1 MASRSST
8 SSSSSSAV
16 LSERTTY
23 VDKTAFTI
31 DSKYN
36 DLKVIGKGSYG
47 VVCSAIDTSNSTTVA
62 IKKITP
68 ISKHSIDAKHVLRE
82 IRLMRHMGK
91 HENIISLRDL
101 HVRDTADELYIVME
115 LMDSDLHR
123 VLQSTQVLSEAHL
136 KYFLAQLICG
146 TRYLHANRI
155 IHRDLKPGNLL
166 VSRDCKLR
174 ITDFGLARERPIGK
188 GSNPDDLID
197 EPMTEHVVTRWYR
210 PPELML
216 CPDGL
221 YTYAVDMWSIGTIF
235 AEMILRKPIFPGKNF
250 VHQLTL
256 IFDVIGSP
264 LPQEVSHIKNVQA
277 KKFLE
282 SQVGKQKVPFAKIFS
297 QASADTLNLI
307 ENLLIFDPKLRM
319 DAETAMKL
327 PYLRSSTSSASLNFP
342 TVPDDFDFSFEK
354 MTSKGALKQLIFS
367 EALSLKTEIK
377 AKNKASSPPSE
388 LLRGTSDVKDQQR
401 VQSASS
407 TSTGRMLP
415 SSSSSSAVNDN
426 VNNGNTKGTKK
437 TNTIDHQDQKR
448 QYYPQQQPQ
457 PPAPRSPV
465 RLLSPKKEQKSL
477 SSMLDDCKISED
489 RELSEEVTSPFRFAR
504 ANSNNI
510 TNEAALFIKKSSA
523 NSNVSAARTL
533 SAKRTNEK
541 QLQQQPS
548 TQQLL
553 NQRREVYTS
562 TTTANRSIGG
572 AYGGSKL
579 IEKKK
584 KLTIPQS
591 PKFSTLSSHRNMA
604 KIPRISNG
612 VIPQSL
618 KEARSLSAGVSRVP
632 NSSRMMQRQIIAG
645 NSNNAIVDRSGRPVV
660 RPKSGP
666 SGR

>member
-1 MASRSST
+1 MTSRPNTSSA
-8 SSSSSSAV
+8 SSSSSAAAAGSV
-16 LSERTTY
+16 EKTTY
-23 VDKTAFTI
+23 IDKTAFTI

-47 VVCSAIDTSNSTTVA
+47 VVCSAMDTSTSTAVA
-62 IKKITP
+62 IKKLTP
-68 ISKHSIDAKHVLRE
+68 ISKHSMDAKHVLRE

-101 HVRDTADELYIVME
+101 HVRDSADELYIVME

-123 VLQSTQVLSEAHL
+123 VLQSEQVLSEAHL
-136 KYFLAQLICG
+136 KYFLAQLVCG
-146 TRYLHANRI
+146 TCYLHANRI

-174 ITDFGLARERPIGK
+174 ITDFGLARERPVGK
-188 GSNPDDLID
+188 GSDPDDLID

-235 AEMILRKPIFPGKNF
+235 AEMILRKPLFPGKNF

-256 IFDVIGSP
+256 IFDAIGSP

-282 SQVGKQKVPFAKIFS
+282 SQVGKSKVPLGNIFPG
-297 QASADTLNLI
+297 ASADALSI
-307 ENLLIFDPKLRM
+307 IDSLLVFDPKLRM

-342 TVPDDFDFSFEK
+342 PVPNDFDFSFEK

-367 EALSLKTEIK
+367 EALSLKTEMK
-377 AKNKASSPPSE
+377 AKSKVSSSNEPT
-388 LLRGTSDVKDQQR
+388 LQR
-401 VQSASS
+401 AQSAIGERMPSS
-407 TSTGRMLP
+407 TTTARDDS
-415 SSSSSSAVNDN
+415 
-426 VNNGNTKGTKK
+426 VNNVTKGM
-437 TNTIDHQDQKR
+437 KR
-448 QYYPQQQPQ
+448 GNISGTQEQRKQQEEQ
-457 PPAPRSPV
+457 PPPRSPV

-477 SSMLDDCKISED
+477 ASMLDDCKISED
-489 RELSEEVTSPFRFAR
+489 RELSEEVTSPFRFSR
-504 ANSNNI
+504 AKSNKI

-523 NSNVSAARTL
+523 NADINTMRTASARRL
-533 SAKRTNEK
+533 QE
-541 QLQQQPS
+541 QQQQVS
-548 TQQLL
+548 
-553 NQRREVYTS
+553 QRREVYTS
-562 TTTANRSIGG
+562 TITSNRSAGLSGG
-572 AYGGSKL
+572 GKSL
-579 IEKKK
+579 DKKK

-591 PKFSTLSSHRNMA
+591 PKFSTLSSQRNLA

-618 KEARSLSAGVSRVP
+618 REARSLSAGVSRTST
-632 NSSRMMQRQIIAG
+632 SSKVMQRQVIGGG
-645 NSNNAIVDRSGRPVV
+645 NSNMIVDRSGRPVV

>member
-1 MASRSST
+1 MNLA
-8 SSSSSSAV
+8 
-16 LSERTTY
+16 
-23 VDKTAFTI
+23 I
-31 DSKYN
+31 DSKYGE
-36 DLKVIGKGSYG
+36 LKVIGKGSYG
-47 VVCSAIDTSNSTTVA
+47 VVCSALDTSNSTTVA

-82 IRLMRHMGK
+82 IRLMRHMGR

-123 VLQSTQVLSEAHL
+123 VLQSDQVLSEAHL

-174 ITDFGLARERPIGK
+174 ITDFGLARERPVGK

-256 IFDVIGSP
+256 IFDCIGTP
-264 LPQEVSHIKNVQA
+264 LPQEVSHIKNLQA
-277 KKFLE
+277 KKFID
-282 SQVGKQKVPFAKIFS
+282 SQIGKPKLPFQKIFPN
-297 QASADTLNLI
+297 ASTDALNLM
-307 ENLLIFDPKLRM
+307 ENLLIFDPRLRM
-319 DAETAMKL
+319 DAETAMNL
-327 PYLRSSTSSASLNFP
+327 PYLRNSTSSASRNFP
-342 TVPDDFDFSFEK
+342 PVSDDFNFSFEK

-377 AKNKASSPPSE
+377 ARSKGASTSTSDLLQNASSAVNMSSQ
-388 LLRGTSDVKDQQR
+388 RR
-401 VQSASS
+401 VQSAHAT
-407 TSTGRMLP
+407 TSGADRVVSVDSDGIKNGTTLEGGK
-415 SSSSSSAVNDN
+415 N
-426 VNNGNTKGTKK
+426 VNGIENQERRREPLPPQ
-437 TNTIDHQDQKR
+437 HQQ
-448 QYYPQQQPQ
+448 
-457 PPAPRSPV
+457 APRSPV

-477 SSMLDDCKISED
+477 TSMLDDCDISED
-489 RELSEEVTSPFRFAR
+489 RELSEEITSPFRFAR
-504 ANSNNI
+504 ANANKAP
-510 TNEAALFIKKSSA
+510 NESA
-523 NSNVSAARTL
+523 SLVQKQSVSGTSTRAMSAR
-533 SAKRTNEK
+533 
-541 QLQQQPS
+541 Q
-548 TQQLL
+548 L
-553 NQRREVYTS
+553 NQQSSQRPVSQSQHREIYTRGAA
-562 TTTANRSIGG
+562 TAL
-572 AYGGSKL
+572 GGSKL
-579 IEKKK
+579 FEKKK

-591 PKFSTLSSHRNMA
+591 PKFSTLSSQRNMA
-604 KIPRISNG
+604 KIPRITSNG

-618 KEARSLSAGVSRVP
+618 REARSLSAGVSRQAS
-632 NSSRMMQRQIIAG
+632 NNRTMQRQVMGG
-645 NSNNAIVDRSGRPVV
+645 NSSMTVGKRSVV

-666 SGR
+666 SG